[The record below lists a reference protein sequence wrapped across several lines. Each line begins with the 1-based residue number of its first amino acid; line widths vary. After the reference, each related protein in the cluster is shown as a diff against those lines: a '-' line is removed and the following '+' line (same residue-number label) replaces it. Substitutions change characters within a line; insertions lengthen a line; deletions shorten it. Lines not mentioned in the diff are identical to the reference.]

1 MEEGN
6 VPGLEGHDTESL
18 LLTLRQGV
26 KERETQVFP
35 MISAI
40 LTLSFSRAPCNLAEG
55 PPPRNFGL
63 SNEGGLG
70 LLS

>member
-6 VPGLEGHDTESL
+6 VPGLEAHDTEPFL
-18 LLTLRQGV
+18 INLRQGV
-26 KERETQVFP
+26 KERETYTFR

-40 LTLSFSRAPCNLAEG
+40 TTLSFFRAPCNLAEG
-55 PPPRNFGL
+55 PPSRNFGL